1 MKGLARVTASMALA
15 AVLLVGCGFGVQ
27 NYEQF
32 RGAVDAGA
40 PCEELYDIKSGFER
54 ASDRERIQRDL
65 DEIGCDSPDSTRTDR

>member
-1 MKGLARVTASMALA
+1 MKRLARVMAGITAA
-15 AVLLVGCGFGVQ
+15 AVLLVGCSFGVH

-40 PCEELYDIKSGFER
+40 PCSELYDIKSGFDR
-54 ASDRERIQRDL
+54 ASDRARIQRDL